1 MIPLNNNLL
10 IMKNYLFFAL
20 LCIGFSTTRAQ
31 KIIDKHI
38 PFSPKDFV
46 AMNFQISD
54 SIRIMT
60 WKKDEVYIHSSI
72 DVNDNQDNDDY
83 KMVFEE
89 SGKMINVSAKLET
102 GNIRR
107 RRSGD
112 STHHSG
118 DSVRHVGDVT
128 VYSDNCCCCCDNYH
142 THIIHVVYV
151 PENVDFSVETING
164 NITIVG
170 NTAEI
175 RAKSISGYIDLAIAP
190 DRKADLKMHTITG
203 TMYSNIELPASRRI
217 KQVGGG
223 MVRAELNEGGKSIDL
238 ETISGDIFF
247 RKQS

>member
-1 MIPLNNNLL
+1 
-10 IMKNYLFFAL
+10 MKKHILFAL
-20 LCIGFSTTRAQ
+20 LCIGSLATSAQ

-38 PFSPKDFV
+38 AFSPKDFV

-54 SIRIMT
+54 SIRILT

-89 SGKMINVSAKLET
+89 SGKMVNVSARLET
-102 GNIRR
+102 ENIRR
-107 RRSGD
+107 RSKDSGN
-112 STHHSG
+112 
-118 DSVRHVGDVT
+118 
-128 VYSDNCCCCCDNYH
+128 NCCCCCNYK
-142 THIIHVVYV
+142 THIIHTVYV

-164 NITIVG
+164 NITIIG

-175 RAKSISGYIDLAIAP
+175 RAKSISGFIDLAIAP
-190 DRKADLKMHTITG
+190 TRKADLKMHTITG

-217 KQVGGG
+217 KQIGGG
-223 MVRAELNEGGKSIDL
+223 SVNAELNDGGKPIVL

-247 RKQS
+247 RKES

>member
-1 MIPLNNNLL
+1 
-10 IMKNYLFFAL
+10 MKKNILFAL
-20 LCIGFSTTRAQ
+20 LCIGSLATKAQ

-54 SIRIMT
+54 SIRIVT

-72 DVNDNQDNDDY
+72 DVNDNKDNDDY

-89 SGKMINVSAKLET
+89 SGQMVNVSARLET
-102 GNIRR
+102 DNIRKR
-107 RRSGD
+107 SSHDSSGD
-112 STHHSG
+112 
-118 DSVRHVGDVT
+118 
-128 VYSDNCCCCCDNYH
+128 CCCCCNYR
-142 THIIHVVYV
+142 THITHVVYV

-175 RAKSISGYIDLAIAP
+175 RAKSISGYIDLAISP
-190 DRKADLKMHTITG
+190 DRKADLKMHTISG

-223 MVRAELNEGGKSIDL
+223 SVTAELNNGGKPIVL
-238 ETISGDIFF
+238 ETISGNIFF
-247 RKQS
+247 RKES

>member
-1 MIPLNNNLL
+1 
-10 IMKNYLFFAL
+10 MKKNILFAL
-20 LCIGFSTTRAQ
+20 LCIGFLTTRAQ

-89 SGKMINVSAKLET
+89 SGQMVNVSAKLD
-102 GNIRR
+102 GNHIRR

-112 STHHSG
+112 STRRSG
-118 DSVRHVGDVT
+118 DT
-128 VYSDNCCCCCDNYH
+128 TINLNNCCCCCDNYR

-175 RAKSISGYIDLAIAP
+175 RAKSISGFIDLAITP
-190 DRKADLKMHTITG
+190 ERKADLKMHTISG

-223 MVRAELNEGGKSIDL
+223 SVSAELNNGGKPIVM

-247 RKQS
+247 RKES

>member
-1 MIPLNNNLL
+1 
-10 IMKNYLFFAL
+10 MKKNILFAL
-20 LCIGFSTTRAQ
+20 LCIGSLATKAQ

-72 DVNDNQDNDDY
+72 DVNENQDNDDY

-89 SGKMINVSAKLET
+89 SGQMVNVSARLET
-102 GNIRR
+102 DNIRK
-107 RRSGD
+107 RRSSHD
-112 STHHSG
+112 SSG
-118 DSVRHVGDVT
+118 D
-128 VYSDNCCCCCDNYH
+128 CCCCCNYR
-142 THIIHVVYV
+142 THITHVVYV

-190 DRKADLKMHTITG
+190 ERKADLKMHTITG

-223 MVRAELNEGGKSIDL
+223 SVSAELNSGGKPIVL

>member
-1 MIPLNNNLL
+1 
-10 IMKNYLFFAL
+10 MKKMLFFAL
-20 LCIGFSTTRAQ
+20 LCIGFSATRAQ
-31 KIIDKHI
+31 KIVDKHI

-89 SGKMINVSAKLET
+89 TGQMVNVSAKLET
-102 GNIRR
+102 DNIRR
-107 RRSGD
+107 RRSARD
-112 STHHSG
+112 SG
-118 DSVRHVGDVT
+118 ND
-128 VYSDNCCCCCDNYH
+128 CCCCNYK

-164 NITIVG
+164 NITIAG

-175 RAKSISGYIDLAIAP
+175 RAKSISGFIDLAIAP
-190 DRKADLKMHTITG
+190 ERKADLKMHTITG

-223 MVRAELNEGGKSIDL
+223 SVTAELNDGGKSIDL

>member
-89 SGKMINVSAKLET
+89 AGQMVNVSAKLET
-102 GNIRR
+102 DNIRR
-107 RRSGD
+107 RRSGKD
-112 STHHSG
+112 SG
-118 DSVRHVGDVT
+118 NDC
-128 VYSDNCCCCCDNYH
+128 NCCCNYH

-175 RAKSISGYIDLAIAP
+175 RAKSISGFIDLAISP
-190 DRKADLKMHTITG
+190 DRKADVKMHTITG

-223 MVRAELNEGGKSIDL
+223 MVRAELNDGGKPIDL

>member
-1 MIPLNNNLL
+1 MKEKLL
-10 IMKNYLFFAL
+10 FAL
-20 LCIGFSTTRAQ
+20 LCIGFSSIRAQ

-38 PFSPKDFV
+38 PFSAKDFV

-89 SGKMINVSAKLET
+89 SGQMINVSAKLET
-102 GNIRR
+102 GDIRR
-107 RRSGD
+107 RHSAKDSGND
-112 STHHSG
+112 
-118 DSVRHVGDVT
+118 
-128 VYSDNCCCCCDNYH
+128 CCCCCNYH
-142 THIIHVVYV
+142 SHIVHEVYV

-175 RAKSISGYIDLAIAP
+175 RAKSISGFIDLAIAP
-190 DRKADLKMHTITG
+190 ERKADLKMHTITG

-223 MVRAELNEGGKSIDL
+223 TVRAELNDGGKPIDL

-247 RKQS
+247 RKQG

>member
-1 MIPLNNNLL
+1 
-10 IMKNYLFFAL
+10 MKKKMLFAL
-20 LCIGFSTTRAQ
+20 LCIGSLATKAQ

-54 SIRIMT
+54 SIRIVT

-89 SGKMINVSAKLET
+89 SGQMVNVSARLET
-102 GNIRR
+102 ENIRQ
-107 RRSGD
+107 RRSSHD
-112 STHHSG
+112 SSG
-118 DSVRHVGDVT
+118 D
-128 VYSDNCCCCCDNYH
+128 CCCCCNYR
-142 THIIHVVYV
+142 THITHVVYV

-175 RAKSISGYIDLAIAP
+175 RAKSISGYIDLAISP
-190 DRKADLKMHTITG
+190 ERKADLKMHTISG

-223 MVRAELNEGGKSIDL
+223 TVTAELNNGGKPIVL
-238 ETISGDIFF
+238 ETISGNIFF
-247 RKQS
+247 RKES

>member
-1 MIPLNNNLL
+1 ML
-10 IMKNYLFFAL
+10 IMKKYLFLAL
-20 LCIGFSTTRAQ
+20 LCIGFSAIRAQ

-38 PFSPKDFV
+38 PFPTKVVGD
-46 AMNFQISD
+46 MNFQISD

-89 SGKMINVSAKLET
+89 SGQMVNVSAKLET
-102 GNIRR
+102 DNIRR
-107 RRSGD
+107 RRAAKDSSGK
-112 STHHSG
+112 G
-118 DSVRHVGDVT
+118 DN
-128 VYSDNCCCCCDNYH
+128 NCCCCCNYK
-142 THIIHVVYV
+142 THITHIVYV

-190 DRKADLKMHTITG
+190 TRKADLKMHTISG

-223 MVRAELNEGGKSIDL
+223 SVSAELNSGGKPIVL

>member
-1 MIPLNNNLL
+1 
-10 IMKNYLFFAL
+10 MKENILFAL
-20 LCIGFSTTRAQ
+20 LCIGFISTRAQ

-89 SGKMINVSAKLET
+89 SGQMVNVSARLET
-102 GNIRR
+102 DNIRK
-107 RRSGD
+107 RRSSHD
-112 STHHSG
+112 SSG
-118 DSVRHVGDVT
+118 D
-128 VYSDNCCCCCDNYH
+128 CCCCCNYR
-142 THIIHVVYV
+142 THITHVVYV

-175 RAKSISGYIDLAIAP
+175 RAKSISGYIDLAISP
-190 DRKADLKMHTITG
+190 ERKADLKMHTISG

-223 MVRAELNEGGKSIDL
+223 SVTAELNDGGKPIVL
-238 ETISGDIFF
+238 ETISGNIFF
-247 RKQS
+247 RKES

>member
-1 MIPLNNNLL
+1 
-10 IMKNYLFFAL
+10 MKKNILFAL
-20 LCIGFSTTRAQ
+20 LCIGFLTTRAQ

-89 SGKMINVSAKLET
+89 SGQMVNVSARLET
-102 GNIRR
+102 EDIRR
-107 RRSGD
+107 
-112 STHHSG
+112 HHSSR
-118 DSVRHVGDVT
+118 DSGKD
-128 VYSDNCCCCCDNYH
+128 CCCCCNYR

-175 RAKSISGYIDLAIAP
+175 RAKSISGYIDLAISP
-190 DRKADLKMHTITG
+190 DRKADLKMRTISG
-203 TMYSNIELPASRRI
+203 TMYSNLELPASRRI

-223 MVRAELNEGGKSIDL
+223 SVSAELNNGGKSIDL
-238 ETISGDIFF
+238 ETISGNIFF
-247 RKQS
+247 RKES

>member
-1 MIPLNNNLL
+1 
-10 IMKNYLFFAL
+10 MKKHILFAL
-20 LCIGFSTTRAQ
+20 LCIGLSTTRAQ

-89 SGKMINVSAKLET
+89 SGQMVNVSAKLET
-102 GNIRR
+102 DNIRR
-107 RRSGD
+107 RSKND
-112 STHHSG
+112 SSN
-118 DSVRHVGDVT
+118 D
-128 VYSDNCCCCCDNYH
+128 CCCCCNYR
-142 THIIHVVYV
+142 THITHVVYV

-175 RAKSISGYIDLAIAP
+175 RAKSISGFIDLAIAQ
-190 DRKADLKMHTITG
+190 DRKADLKMHTISG
-203 TMYSNIELPASRRI
+203 TMYSNIELPVSRRI

-223 MVRAELNEGGKSIDL
+223 SVSAELNSGGKPIVL

-247 RKQS
+247 RKA

>member
-1 MIPLNNNLL
+1 MKYLL
-10 IMKNYLFFAL
+10 LSL
-20 LCIGFSTTRAQ
+20 LCIGFTAARAQ

-54 SIRIMT
+54 SIRILT

-89 SGKMINVSAKLET
+89 AGQMVNVSAKLET
-102 GNIRR
+102 DDIRR
-107 RRSGD
+107 RHSKSD
-112 STHHSG
+112 S
-118 DSVRHVGDVT
+118 
-128 VYSDNCCCCCDNYH
+128 SDKNDCYNCCCCCNYH
-142 THIIHVVYV
+142 THITHVVYV

-175 RAKSISGYIDLAIAP
+175 RAKSISGFIDLAIAP
-190 DRKADLKMHTITG
+190 ERKADLKMHTITG

-223 MVRAELNEGGKSIDL
+223 SVSAELNSGGKPIVL

>member
-1 MIPLNNNLL
+1 
-10 IMKNYLFFAL
+10 MKKNILFAL
-20 LCIGFSTTRAQ
+20 LCIGFLTTRAQ

-89 SGKMINVSAKLET
+89 SGQMVNVSAKLD
-102 GNIRR
+102 GNHIRR

-112 STHHSG
+112 STRRSG
-118 DSVRHVGDVT
+118 DT
-128 VYSDNCCCCCDNYH
+128 TINLNNCCCCCDNYR

-175 RAKSISGYIDLAIAP
+175 RAKSISGFIDLAIASE
-190 DRKADLKMHTITG
+190 RKADLKMHTISG

-223 MVRAELNEGGKSIDL
+223 TVSAELNSGGKPIVL

-247 RKQS
+247 RKES

>member
-1 MIPLNNNLL
+1 
-10 IMKNYLFFAL
+10 MKKNILFAL
-20 LCIGFSTTRAQ
+20 LCIGFISTRAQ

-89 SGKMINVSAKLET
+89 SGQMVNVSARLET
-102 GNIRR
+102 DNIRK
-107 RRSGD
+107 RRSSHD
-112 STHHSG
+112 SSG
-118 DSVRHVGDVT
+118 D
-128 VYSDNCCCCCDNYH
+128 CCCCCNYR
-142 THIIHVVYV
+142 THITHVVYV

-175 RAKSISGYIDLAIAP
+175 RAKSISGYIDLAISP
-190 DRKADLKMHTITG
+190 ERKADLKMHTISG

-223 MVRAELNEGGKSIDL
+223 SVTAELNDGGKPIVL
-238 ETISGDIFF
+238 ETISGNIFF
-247 RKQS
+247 RKES

>member
-1 MIPLNNNLL
+1 
-10 IMKNYLFFAL
+10 MKKNILFAL
-20 LCIGFSTTRAQ
+20 LCIGFLATRAQ

-89 SGKMINVSAKLET
+89 SGQMVNVSAKLET
-102 GNIRR
+102 NNIRR
-107 RRSGD
+107 RSQKDSGND
-112 STHHSG
+112 
-118 DSVRHVGDVT
+118 
-128 VYSDNCCCCCDNYH
+128 CCCCCNYR
-142 THIIHVVYV
+142 THITHVVYV

-175 RAKSISGYIDLAIAP
+175 RAKSISGYIDLAITSE
-190 DRKADLKMHTITG
+190 RKADLKMHTISG

-223 MVRAELNEGGKSIDL
+223 SVSAELNNGGKPIVL

-247 RKQS
+247 RKES

>member
-1 MIPLNNNLL
+1 
-10 IMKNYLFFAL
+10 MKKYLFLAL
-20 LCIGFSTTRAQ
+20 LCIGFSAIRAQ

-89 SGKMINVSAKLET
+89 SGQMVNVSAKLET
-102 GNIRR
+102 DNIRR
-107 RRSGD
+107 RRAAKDSGND
-112 STHHSG
+112 
-118 DSVRHVGDVT
+118 
-128 VYSDNCCCCCDNYH
+128 CCCCCNYR

-175 RAKSISGYIDLAIAP
+175 RAKSISGYIDLAITT
-190 DRKADLKMHTITG
+190 DRKADLKMHTISG

-223 MVRAELNEGGKSIDL
+223 SVSAELNSGGKPIVL

>member
-1 MIPLNNNLL
+1 
-10 IMKNYLFFAL
+10 MKKYGFLAL

-89 SGKMINVSAKLET
+89 SGQMVNVSARLET
-102 GNIRR
+102 DNIRR
-107 RRSGD
+107 RRSAKD
-112 STHHSG
+112 SG
-118 DSVRHVGDVT
+118 KD
-128 VYSDNCCCCCDNYH
+128 CCCCCNYR
-142 THIIHVVYV
+142 THITHVVYV

-175 RAKSISGYIDLAIAP
+175 RAKSISGYIDLAVSP

-223 MVRAELNEGGKSIDL
+223 MVRAELNDGGKSIDL